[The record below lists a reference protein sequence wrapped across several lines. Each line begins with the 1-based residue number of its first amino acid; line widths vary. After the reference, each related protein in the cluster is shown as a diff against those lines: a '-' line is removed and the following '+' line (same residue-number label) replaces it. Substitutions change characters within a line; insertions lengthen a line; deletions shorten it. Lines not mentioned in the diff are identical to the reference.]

1 MYDENEGLSIFDEKY
16 NGTSLGGTVV
26 SPKIKTITIGSKSAN
41 KAKSYVEKNKS
52 VNKSAKVS
60 NYEPSVNTV
69 NKLATSI
76 EVNGKKVAYQYEKE
90 KKYEAKH
97 PFKSLSKTVGGAAG
111 TAAGAAIAGPSGA
124 VAGHAAGRTIGSF
137 VGNVVDDMNN
147 KNDGKKK
154 AKKESVDFSKIY
166 RSKEYTQ
173 AISEYFDITDNN
185 TRRILLAIDEND
197 QNKVLVSLTSKLY
210 DNIVNKVDDIDFGEI
225 PMTKG
230 DITKLSNYNTI
241 LECNDT
247 MRKLL
252 LEFKQSTE
260 PVDTITTAIDNIR
273 NSTDIWKRAFA
284 GNIEL
289 PMVTYNTIVLAIIEA
304 TTYLISMVVEY
315 IKIPSSDSFQVT
327 IDKSAL
333 NKSKD
338 HMIFDNL
345 RKFNDAYRKGQITN
359 AMNYIIKEKVNNFT
373 GEIGA
378 GAALFG
384 VTALLFCIVPILREL
399 IFLFYYSRVRISE
412 YFEMQADMLQMN
424 SYNVEHNRPDLDKE
438 QRKSIST
445 KQMKIADKMRQ
456 FSKKIAINMKES
468 ENKAVKEM
476 TTEKKKY
483 KVEDVVDEMPDS
495 ASSLF

>member
-1 MYDENEGLSIFDEKY
+1 MSDYSIFDERY
-16 NGTSLGGTVV
+16 NQEEAYPVTEDKKVKRITLDNKKSKEFNIL
-26 SPKIKTITIGSKSAN
+26 PKGYENKKVADVNIKKR
-41 KAKSYVEKNKS
+41 
-52 VNKSAKVS
+52 
-60 NYEPSVNTV
+60 
-69 NKLATSI
+69 I
-76 EVNGKKVAYQYEKE
+76 EVSTEINGKKRFYEWE
-90 KKYEAKH
+90 KQRKREFKH
-97 PFKSLSKTVGGAAG
+97 PVKTIAKNAGGAVGTAVGTAVAGPTGAVIGNQMGKTVGK
-111 TAAGAAIAGPSGA
+111 
-124 VAGHAAGRTIGSF
+124 F
-137 VGNVVDDMNN
+137 VGDIGEDII
-147 KNDGKKK
+147 
-154 AKKESVDFSKIY
+154 KKESVDFSKIY

-438 QRKSIST
+438 QRKSISS

-456 FSKKIAINMKES
+456 FSKKISINMKES

-476 TTEKKKY
+476 TSEKKKY

>member
-1 MYDENEGLSIFDEKY
+1 MSDYSIFDERY
-16 NGTSLGGTVV
+16 NQEKAYPVTEDKKVKRITLDNKKSKEFTIL
-26 SPKIKTITIGSKSAN
+26 PKGYENKKVADVNIKKR
-41 KAKSYVEKNKS
+41 
-52 VNKSAKVS
+52 
-60 NYEPSVNTV
+60 
-69 NKLATSI
+69 I
-76 EVNGKKVAYQYEKE
+76 EVSTEINGKKRFYEWE
-90 KKYEAKH
+90 KQRKREFKH
-97 PFKSLSKTVGGAAG
+97 PVKTIAKNTGGAVG
-111 TAAGAAIAGPSGA
+111 TAVGTA
-124 VAGHAAGRTIGSF
+124 VAGPTGAVIGNQMGKTIGKF
-137 VGNVVDDMNN
+137 VGDIGEDII
-147 KNDGKKK
+147 
-154 AKKESVDFSKIY
+154 KKESVDFSKIY

-230 DITKLSNYNTI
+230 DITRLSNYNTI

-359 AMNYIIKEKVNNFT
+359 AMNYIIKEKVNSFT

-476 TTEKKKY
+476 TSEKKKY

>member
-1 MYDENEGLSIFDEKY
+1 MYNENEGLSIFDEKY
-16 NGTSLGGTVV
+16 NGTALGGTVV
-26 SPKIKTITIGSKSAN
+26 SPKVKTITIGSKSAN
-41 KAKSYVEKNKS
+41 KAKSYIEKNKS
-52 VNKSAKVS
+52 VNKNVNVS

-69 NKLATSI
+69 NKLTTSI

-97 PFKSLSKTVGGAAG
+97 PFKSLSKTIGGAAG

-137 VGNVVDDMNN
+137 VGNVVDDMST
-147 KNDGKKK
+147 KNGEKKK

-210 DNIVNKVDDIDFGEI
+210 DNIVNKIDDIDFGEI

-230 DITKLSNYNTI
+230 DITRLSNYQNI

-273 NSTDIWKRAFA
+273 NSTDIWRRAFA

-438 QRKSIST
+438 QRKSISS

-476 TTEKKKY
+476 TSEKKKY

>member
-1 MYDENEGLSIFDEKY
+1 
-16 NGTSLGGTVV
+16 
-26 SPKIKTITIGSKSAN
+26 
-41 KAKSYVEKNKS
+41 
-52 VNKSAKVS
+52 
-60 NYEPSVNTV
+60 
-69 NKLATSI
+69 
-76 EVNGKKVAYQYEKE
+76 
-90 KKYEAKH
+90 
-97 PFKSLSKTVGGAAG
+97 
-111 TAAGAAIAGPSGA
+111 
-124 VAGHAAGRTIGSF
+124 
-137 VGNVVDDMNN
+137 
-147 KNDGKKK
+147 
-154 AKKESVDFSKIY
+154 
-166 RSKEYTQ
+166 
-173 AISEYFDITDNN
+173 
-185 TRRILLAIDEND
+185 
-197 QNKVLVSLTSKLY
+197 
-210 DNIVNKVDDIDFGEI
+210 
-225 PMTKG
+225 
-230 DITKLSNYNTI
+230 
-241 LECNDT
+241 
-247 MRKLL
+247 
-252 LEFKQSTE
+252 
-260 PVDTITTAIDNIR
+260 
-273 NSTDIWKRAFA
+273 
-284 GNIEL
+284 
-289 PMVTYNTIVLAIIEA
+289 MVTYNTIVLAIIEA

-438 QRKSIST
+438 QRKSISS

-476 TTEKKKY
+476 TSEKKKY

>member
-26 SPKIKTITIGSKSAN
+26 SPKTKTITLGSKSAN
-41 KAKSYVEKNKS
+41 KAKSYVEKDKFA
-52 VNKSAKVS
+52 AKKAKAS

-137 VGNVVDDMNN
+137 VGNVVDDMNA

-197 QNKVLVSLTSKLY
+197 RNKVLVSLTSKLY

-230 DITKLSNYNTI
+230 DITRLSNYNTI

-359 AMNYIIKEKVNNFT
+359 AMNYIIKEKVNSFT

-483 KVEDVVDEMPDS
+483 KVDVVDEMPDS